1 MTPPDEHLLAVG
13 LLWLVVVVA
22 VLAMVF
28 GC

>member
-22 VLAMVF
+22 VLAMA
-28 GC
+28 CL